1 MEADS
6 GEHGVD
12 RAAGSLAKFGGEA
25 HSASIDV
32 TRHGYH
38 GDTAGVAVEFGKLAE
53 VEVAEALVPEHA
65 EGGPCQAVDSKSK
78 GSSRRELREVV
89 ERFEWVGSKGR
100 GGREM

>member
-12 RAAGSLAKFGGEA
+12 RAAGSFAKFGGKA

-32 TRHGYH
+32 TRY
-38 GDTAGVAVEFGKLAE
+38 GDHPAGVAVEFGKLAE

-65 EGGPCQAVDSKSK
+65 EGGPCQAVDSKRK

-89 ERFEWVGSKGR
+89 ERLEWVGSKGR